1 MHFVK
6 NNIFILFCRMF
17 DVGGQRSERRKW
29 IQCFDDVRSVL
40 YVMALS
46 AYDMCLLEDA
56 NVVSTNIYLPKIF

>member
-1 MHFVK
+1 
-6 NNIFILFCRMF
+6 MF

-56 NVVSTNIYLPKIF
+56 NVVSIVLILFYYIIW